1 MKSMLIEN
9 VPKKNNESTERIA
22 QFPLIKIGVSW
33 GNLYEQ
39 E

>member
-9 VPKKNNESTERIA
+9 VLKNNESTERIA